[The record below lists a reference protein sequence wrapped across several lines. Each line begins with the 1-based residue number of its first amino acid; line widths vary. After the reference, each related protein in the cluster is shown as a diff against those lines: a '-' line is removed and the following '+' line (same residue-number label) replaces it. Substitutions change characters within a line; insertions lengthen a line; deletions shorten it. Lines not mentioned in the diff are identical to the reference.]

1 MDGCAAYWDRVGRAR
16 EGHHLERRVAEY
28 KGLEHVRLLEAWS
41 GSRGLGAVLKTDAY
55 EEAYGPDTFVPWL
68 LARSGSVSVV
78 DVSKTITAKA
88 RKAVRGADYS
98 CADVTALPFRD
109 GSFDLAVSNST
120 LDHLAESDVPAA
132 LSELNRVIKAGG
144 VLVLTLD
151 NAHNPLY
158 RLGYH
163 VGKSCGLVGH
173 RQEKCYLEREVR
185 PLLAEA
191 GFSVSEVRSIVH
203 LPTPF
208 NLVAKTLSSISPG
221 LSDPPLRMGIRFFSA
236 FGMGGRNRHTGW
248 FLAFRCVKD

>member
-1 MDGCAAYWDRVGRAR
+1 MDGCAAYWDRVGRTR
-16 EGHHLERRVAEY
+16 ERHHLERRVAEY
-28 KGLEHVRLLEAWS
+28 KGLEHVRLIEAWS
-41 GSRGLGAVLKTDAY
+41 GARDLGAVLKTDAY

-68 LARSGSVSVV
+68 LSRSKSVSVA

-88 RKAVRGADYS
+88 KKAVPADYS
-98 CADVTALPFRD
+98 CADVTALPYAD
-109 GSFDLAVSNST
+109 GSFDLVVSNST
-120 LDHLAESDVPAA
+120 LDHLAESDVTAA
-132 LSELNRVIKAGG
+132 LSELNRVMRAGG
-144 VLVLTLD
+144 ILILTLD

-158 RLGYH
+158 LLGYH
-163 VGKSCGLVGH
+163 IGKSSGFAGH

-185 PLLAEA
+185 PLLGAA

-208 NLVAKTLSSISPG
+208 NLVAKALSSISPG
-221 LSDPPLRMGIRFFSA
+221 LADPPIRMGIRFFSM